1 MQHYTGSLLVSA
13 RALVDRV
20 NELESK
26 EFMTLNKQKELE
38 QNVVALQVENKDI
51 TTQLGELRKKLFA
64 SNENAEPQ
72 MFSPASTT
80 ISLRNEYSEGV
91 LLFRQRKYEDALVT
105 FSSLLDKGIEETLAD
120 HCEYWK
126 GECHFAQHEYALA
139 MSDFQKVL
147 TINSS
152 NKKSDAYFML
162 GRSYE
167 QVGDLAKARWAYE
180 ELSLL
185 YPNYEHIKLVK
196 SKLHDL
202 TRELPSPMSSKTKK
216 TST

>member
-1 MQHYTGSLLVSA
+1 MSTRV
-13 RALVDRV
+13 LVDRV

-26 EFMTLNKQKELE
+26 EFMAVNKQKELE

-51 TTQLGELRKKLFA
+51 TKQLSELRKKLFA
-64 SNENAEPQ
+64 GNENAEPQ

-80 ISLRNEYSEGV
+80 ISLRDGYSEGI
-91 LLFRQRKYEDALVT
+91 LLFRQRKYEDALAT

-180 ELSLL
+180 ELNLL
-185 YPNYEHIKLVK
+185 YPNYEHRGMVK
-196 SKLHDL
+196 SKLHAL
-202 TRELPSPMSSKTKK
+202 KQEISSPISGKTKK
-216 TST
+216 AST